1 MVDGFGR
8 RLPVEEGSGWLTLGL
23 LPLRILALVVFLLT
37 ALLALVSLLTFL
49 FLSLLTSFL
58 VMVALAVSLVVGQSA
73 LRASFSPLFPVLY
86 V

>member
-1 MVDGFGR
+1 MVGDGFDR

-37 ALLALVSLLTFL
+37 ALLALVSLLTLFL
-49 FLSLLTSFL
+49 FLLTSFL
-58 VMVALAVSLVVGQSA
+58 VMVFLAVSLVFSQSA

>member
-8 RLPVEEGSGWLTLGL
+8 RLPVEEGGGWLTLGL

-37 ALLALVSLLTFL
+37 ALLALVSLLSFST
-49 FLSLLTSFL
+49 LLTSFL

>member
-37 ALLALVSLLTFL
+37 ALLALVSLLTF
-49 FLSLLTSFL
+49 STLLTSFL

>member
-1 MVDGFGR
+1 VVDGFGR

-58 VMVALAVSLVVGQSA
+58 VMVALAVSLVFSQSA

>member
-37 ALLALVSLLTFL
+37 ALLALVSLLTF
-49 FLSLLTSFL
+49 STLLTSFL
-58 VMVALAVSLVVGQSA
+58 VMVALAVSLVFGQSA